1 MYRFLFLL
9 KVLFKCNYKTK
20 LFDAIS
26 ICKKEGRMKK
36 INLLS
41 LIGSIVMC
49 GVCALSFNGTASA
62 NDIDSIISNENN
74 VSIRRSS
81 YKETRDSSYEA
92 IVSIFAYDGNPS
104 SSSSSFL
111 NFNGHAFITIENLNA
126 NSIKAG
132 KMTAYAYETVSLSTW
147 GNKSQHNG
155 LWYNLES
162 YFANKGEY
170 DGRVSLSRYTTSSE
184 LETLNSYINSH
195 DSWSAF
201 TNCSSFATGAW
212 NTISSTKLSAGWIN
226 TPSNLKGSI
235 KKNSYS
241 INRAIGYNSNV
252 GYYTGDTFNYV
263 NMNSKGILDSE
274 MVNPNSL

>member
-1 MYRFLFLL
+1 M
-9 KVLFKCNYKTK
+9 
-20 LFDAIS
+20 
-26 ICKKEGRMKK
+26 
-36 INLLS
+36 
-41 LIGSIVMC
+41 
-49 GVCALSFNGTASA
+49 
-62 NDIDSIISNENN
+62 
-74 VSIRRSS
+74 
-81 YKETRDSSYEA
+81 
-92 IVSIFAYDGNPS
+92 
-104 SSSSSFL
+104 
-111 NFNGHAFITIENLNA
+111 
-126 NSIKAG
+126 
-132 KMTAYAYETVSLSTW
+132 
-147 GNKSQHNG
+147 
-155 LWYNLES
+155 
-162 YFANKGEY
+162 
-170 DGRVSLSRYTTSSE
+170 SRYTTSSE